1 MRRIISWLA
10 LSVVLAAT
18 AGGCAPQTP
27 APYDLP
33 PHELDVRSLDRDLI
47 LVPPPPG
54 STTKP
59 AAPVAAWAAPGQ
71 RAWRHI
77 VIHHSATED
86 GNAASFDA
94 MHRAKG
100 WNELGY
106 HFVIDNGKGGPD
118 GAVEVGSRWPVQKWG
133 AHTGGTPDNEYNELG
148 IGICLV
154 GNFTHTMPSEAQLA
168 SLRNLLAYLMATYD
182 IPPDHV
188 IGHRDA
194 PNAKTECPG
203 DELWKYVHGTL
214 RKELGER

>member
-1 MRRIISWLA
+1 MLRIISWMA
-10 LSVVLAAT
+10 LSVLLAAM
-18 AGGCAPQTP
+18 AGGCAPTP
-27 APYDLP
+27 PPPYDLP
-33 PHELDVRSLDRDLI
+33 PHELDVRALDRDLI
-47 LVPPPPG
+47 LTAPPATA
-54 STTKP
+54 TTRP
-59 AAPVAAWAAPGQ
+59 AAPVAAWAAQGQ
-71 RAWRHI
+71 RAWRYI

-86 GNAASFDA
+86 GNAASFDR

-118 GAVEVGSRWPVQKWG
+118 GAVEIGSRWPVQKWG
-133 AHTGGTPDNEYNELG
+133 AHTGGTPDNEYNEFG

-154 GNFTHTMPSEAQLA
+154 GNFSRTMPTDAQLA
-168 SLRNLLAYLMATYD
+168 ALRKLLAYLMATYD
-182 IPPDHV
+182 IKPDHV

-214 RKELGER
+214 RQELGTK